1 MSKSTNTIV
10 YFYWKTVICIYAC
23 GKCRAQFMLPNSSRR
38 LFINMYI
45 YDGKVSHMNRCYIL
59 IFPPTHFSGDTSFYP
74 GKISI
79 YSFFPPERSVYTHL
93 SPWFLGG
100 KSEYILKF
108 PPHTQFSPFALIDY
122 TRAITPIRGRPYG
135 DFCRTF
141 DAEEGRSPLFFSMC
155 NTFWNISQWLQYD
168 PYVLFLAMAAT
179 FFHRRIYDSQ
189 TIVYTP

>member
-1 MSKSTNTIV
+1 MSCFRYSLNFLHRQNRFYLNTI
-10 YFYWKTVICIYAC
+10 FAT
-23 GKCRAQFMLPNSSRR
+23 QPESS
-38 LFINMYI
+38 
-45 YDGKVSHMNRCYIL
+45 GWQSRCYIL
-59 IFPPTHFSGDTSFYP
+59 IFSPYSFFPPEKWVYTSFSP

-135 DFCRTF
+135 DICRAF
-141 DAEEGRSPLFFSMC
+141 DAEEGRSPLFFSIC
-155 NTFWNISQWLQYD
+155 NTFWNISQWLQFD
-168 PYVLFLAMAAT
+168 PYVLFLAMAAM
-179 FFHRRIYDSQ
+179 FFSSTDI
-189 TIVYTP
+189 